1 MIIFLSIND
10 LFIKKNMIFIT
21 KEDFLSQK
29 KIFITKEDFYH
40 KRRFLS
46 QRNDSD
52 HKNLS
57 QRDEQIKEKYTFK
70 CYSSSS

>member
-1 MIIFLSIND
+1 MICSSQ
-10 LFIKKNMIFIT
+10 KKHDFYH
-21 KEDFLSQK
+21 KRRFLSQK

-57 QRDEQIKEKYTFK
+57 QRDEQIKGKYTFK
-70 CYSSSS
+70 YYSSSN